1 MYSTEGAQRR
11 AASSAPT
18 PASTPSMGVFF
29 LVHYSF
35 VSKRYFY
42 RSIHICSMNVTVIV
56 IKCQCIFDI
65 ELPVSASFYGRN
77 RCHKRPD
84 RPLSSLQRRQLQM
97 MLSECYS
104 KNNSPLNN
112 PGTMNLT
119 FVWWLQLSN
128 PATCFQRLFRLSDSV
143 QWEWTAGLEAEKE
156 AEKLEERV
164 RDGSG
169 ETVSCRLSGSRWSH
183 ILNHRLHCS
192 YEDRYLTSGF
202 ACCCCCCCFS
212 LARLCCCTFLTCS
225 HRLADFNPVTMDYS
239 SSSRVDCHWRDR
251 KWAPSRD
258 HRWLRRRRTDR
269 IWVSGDGG
277 NICGKRRTQFREASE
292 EPVEGPI
299 WKEAKR
305 KDDGMAVTTWKR
317 KSVVVY
323 FHPASDSTQLT
334 WGTGTEREEVGGR

>member
-143 QWEWTAGLEAEKE
+143 QWE
-156 AEKLEERV
+156 
-164 RDGSG
+164 
-169 ETVSCRLSGSRWSH
+169 
-183 ILNHRLHCS
+183 
-192 YEDRYLTSGF
+192 
-202 ACCCCCCCFS
+202 
-212 LARLCCCTFLTCS
+212 
-225 HRLADFNPVTMDYS
+225 
-239 SSSRVDCHWRDR
+239 
-251 KWAPSRD
+251 
-258 HRWLRRRRTDR
+258 
-269 IWVSGDGG
+269 
-277 NICGKRRTQFREASE
+277 
-292 EPVEGPI
+292 
-299 WKEAKR
+299 
-305 KDDGMAVTTWKR
+305 
-317 KSVVVY
+317 
-323 FHPASDSTQLT
+323 
-334 WGTGTEREEVGGR
+334 